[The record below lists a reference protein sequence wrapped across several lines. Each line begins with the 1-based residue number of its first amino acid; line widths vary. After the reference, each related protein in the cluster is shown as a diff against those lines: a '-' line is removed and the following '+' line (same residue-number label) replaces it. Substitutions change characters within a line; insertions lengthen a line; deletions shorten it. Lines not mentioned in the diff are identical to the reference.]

1 MLAHLT
7 QMRRRLE
14 LACERHP
21 PFQLLPVRLLPVSAP
36 GDLFRWMRH
45 CFHALL
51 AASQRLGHPQLMSGE
66 AASLLLLSA

>member
-1 MLAHLT
+1 MLAQPP

-14 LACERHP
+14 LACKRHP
-21 PFQLLPVRLLPVSAP
+21 PFQLLPVPLLPVSLRH
-36 GDLFRWMRH
+36 LFRWMRH

>member
-1 MLAHLT
+1 MLA
-7 QMRRRLE
+7 QSPQIWRRLE
-14 LACERHP
+14 LACVRHT
-21 PFQLLPVRLLPVSAP
+21 PFQLLLVRLLPVSLRH
-36 GDLFRWMRH
+36 LFRWMRH